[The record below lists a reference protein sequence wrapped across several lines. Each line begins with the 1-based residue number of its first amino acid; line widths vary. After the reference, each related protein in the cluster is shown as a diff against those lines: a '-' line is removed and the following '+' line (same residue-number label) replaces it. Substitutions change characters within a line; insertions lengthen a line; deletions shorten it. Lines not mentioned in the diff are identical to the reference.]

1 MTAGASGSYG
11 INGTD
16 FTLQP
21 TSGRW
26 FPRTPVG
33 FDGNGRAI
41 YAPLREFEIRW
52 DFIDM
57 TSANQIQTFVDS
69 IGATG
74 SVIVDLPKYMATPYQ
89 FESYTGCH
97 LNQPELDI
105 YFEEHLSNMMLLVT
119 SIRT

>member
-1 MTAGASGSYG
+1 MIGASGSYA
-11 INGTD
+11 INGTA
-16 FTLQP
+16 FLLQP

-33 FDGNGRAI
+33 YDGNGRAI

-52 DFIDM
+52 EYIDM
-57 TSANQIQTFVDS
+57 ASANQIENFVLS
-69 IGATG
+69 IGSTG
-74 SVIVDLPKYMATPYQ
+74 SVIVDLPKYMASPYQ

-105 YFEEHLSNMMLLVT
+105 YFEGTLSSMMLLVT
-119 SIRT
+119 GVRT